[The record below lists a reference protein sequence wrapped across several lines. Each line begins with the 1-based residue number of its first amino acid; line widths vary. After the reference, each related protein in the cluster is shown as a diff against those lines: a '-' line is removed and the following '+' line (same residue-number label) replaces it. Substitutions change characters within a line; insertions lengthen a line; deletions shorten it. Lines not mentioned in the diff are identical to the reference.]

1 MELLI
6 PGLILVAL
14 MVYAS
19 TKIKKNAAKAF
30 ERESIETKEF
40 SITKPEGFLHPLNN
54 DSVYAFEAYTKE
66 FGQDHAEQTRQAMA
80 DLLIFNNTN
89 LTAQRD
95 EIRRKSTAII
105 LEKSDDDLIVMET
118 ERDDSGITL
127 NSFYKLIRR
136 VDKIYRLRIS
146 VLPEYKDAY
155 SDRINEMLD
164 SFEVE

>member
-54 DSVYAFEAYTKE
+54 DSGYAFEAYTKE